1 LKEYAIMFIHHGLFS
16 RTSIPAV
23 EKSLDASA
31 LRARAIASNIANV
44 STPGY
49 QRIEVEFES
58 QLKKALDGR
67 QIKGNAD
74 QAGHLPLGR
83 PDLSQVEA
91 VAYRAKDDTKPGEVN
106 NVDIDIEMAKLAEN
120 QILFQYGVKF
130 IGGRKEDILSA
141 IKGQA

>member
-1 LKEYAIMFIHHGLFS
+1 MFIHHSLFS

-31 LRARAIASNIANV
+31 LRAKAIAANIANV
-44 STPGY
+44 NTPGY

-67 QIKGNAD
+67 LPQGTGDK
-74 QAGHLPLGR
+74 AGHLPLGR
-83 PDLSQVEA
+83 PDLADVEA
-91 VAYRAKDDTKPGEVN
+91 VAYRSQDPTKAGEVN

-120 QILFQYGVKF
+120 QLLFQYGIKF
-130 IGGRKEDILSA
+130 IGSSKEKILSA